1 MANKFQQPS
10 KNVHETLPLQSFLIS
25 VVDAGETA
33 AKQTHKLIEDVTH
46 AVGKVA
52 DNIGNN
58 WLIRRLSGVLNLNW
72 LVGAVDSVNL
82 DKAQEVARKL
92 KLEHPNE
99 SPRQISHRIM
109 VEKATKA
116 GGIGLA
122 TSILPGAAI
131 ALLAIDLAATTQLQ
145 SEMVYEIAALYGL
158 DLKDPARKGEVL
170 GIFGLALGG
179 GRLLK
184 EAGLVL
190 LRNVPLAGAAIGASS
205 NATMIYSLGYAACRF
220 YEAKLDTS
228 KSLTSSETLAQLK
241 QESEN
246 YLQDAISQEAVM
258 DEILVHMIL
267 ASYPD
272 RTWEEILLNLQA
284 LNLSP
289 QSLEAIA
296 QNIKSPQPLE
306 LLLNKLNRD
315 FAIPLLA
322 QCRRIAQFKTGNIL
336 EQERV
341 IHAIASKFNLT
352 VIQ

>member
-10 KNVHETLPLQSFLIS
+10 KDVDETLPLQSFVKS
-25 VVDAGETA
+25 VFDTGEA
-33 AKQTHKLIEDVTH
+33 VAKQTHKLIENITH
-46 AVGKVA
+46 AVGEVA
-52 DNIGNN
+52 DSIGNN

-82 DKAQEVARKL
+82 DKAEEVVRKL

-99 SPRQISHRIM
+99 SPSQISHRIM

-116 GGIGLA
+116 GAIGLA
-122 TSILPGAAI
+122 TSILPGTAI

-170 GIFGLALGG
+170 AIFGLALGG

-184 EAGLVL
+184 QTGLVL
-190 LRNVPLAGAAIGASS
+190 LRNVPFAGAAIGASS

-220 YEAKLDTS
+220 YEAKLDAS
-228 KSLTSSETLAQLK
+228 KSVTSSETLAQLK

-246 YLQDAISQEAVM
+246 YLQDAIAQEAVM
-258 DEILVHMIL
+258 DQILVHMIL

-272 RTWEEILLNLQA
+272 KTWEEILPQLQA

-296 QNIKSPQPLE
+296 KNIKSPLPLDR
-306 LLLNKLNRD
+306 LLNKLSHD

-322 QCRRIAQFKTGNIL
+322 QCRRIAQFNAKNIL
-336 EQERV
+336 EQEKV
-341 IHAIASKFNLT
+341 IQAITSKFNLSP
-352 VIQ
+352 